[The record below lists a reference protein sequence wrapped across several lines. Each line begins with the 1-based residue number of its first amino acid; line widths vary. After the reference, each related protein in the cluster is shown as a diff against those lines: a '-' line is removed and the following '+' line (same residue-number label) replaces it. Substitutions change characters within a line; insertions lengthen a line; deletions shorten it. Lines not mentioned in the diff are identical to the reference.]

1 MKNKK
6 IIFFILLALL
16 IAVFAFRPSPAGSEV
31 ICIDADGDG
40 ALNVLA
46 DGTGECAT
54 IQDAIDSA
62 EDGGSIQLGDGT
74 YQETVNVSGTYVS
87 ITGNVDDPSMVVI
100 DANYEGRA
108 FYFDNAEGG
117 ISELSGMTIINGRGA
132 PGGAIYVYTAALTVS
147 DCVFYNHDSTNA
159 GGAINFY
166 NLTGDSLIE
175 TSRFYSNNGVYGGA
189 IAASYLGDSGRL
201 IIANNVFYNNT
212 ATEGGGAIYAGLQA
226 HPAIYNNT
234 FAYNTADTDGGGVYI
249 YEDNSALSIKN
260 NIFYDNEANDD
271 NASYDGG
278 GLYIRAALSDG
289 VVDYNAFYINTPHNV
304 YTSGSAKA
312 PESIGSNNTSVNP
325 LFTDVSIDDYTL
337 LVSSPMIDAGEDLS
351 SDSVITD
358 IVGNSRPQ
366 GVSYDIGAYE
376 YTEEVAEETPSETTD
391 EGITD
396 EPTDEEAPSETT
408 DEGSTDEPTDESDT
422 SSCGDFPDVDAAD
435 FTDEQCRAIEWVKD
449 NNIFT
454 GGDYTGE
461 LAPADPINRAE
472 TTKVL
477 IQSFFFETD
486 DAVSTYDD
494 TEDGEWYTPYIMAA
508 TREGI
513 VAGYGDGNFYPSQ
526 TVNKVEMLKIIL
538 ETANIDLSVVDID
551 RELFT
556 DIPVT
561 EETEWYRP
569 YAYYAYDMGLVDA
582 TEGGEFGPADD
593 ILRED
598 VILVL
603 YRLYGA
609 GLWSASADEGSL
621 YINYVF
627 YDGSVVD
634 TESDEYVEITNSTS
648 SAVNLEGYYIM
659 GSSGD
664 EVFTFPSYE
673 LGAGEVATVYT
684 NQGDLSF
691 GSESALWNN
700 DGETVYLYDAGG
712 VLTDSYT
719 Y

>member
-6 IIFFILLALL
+6 IIFFVILALL

-31 ICIDADGDG
+31 ICVDADGDG
-40 ALNVLA
+40 VLNVLA

-54 IQDAIDSA
+54 IQDAIDST

-74 YQETVNVSGTYVS
+74 YQETVNVSGTYLS

-189 IAASYLGDSGRL
+189 IAASYLGDSGGL
-201 IIANNVFYNNT
+201 TIANNLFHDNT
-212 ATEGGGAIYAGLQA
+212 ATEGGGAVYAGLQA
-226 HPAIYNNT
+226 YPVIYNNT

-271 NASYDGG
+271 NASHDGG

-312 PESIGSNNTSVNP
+312 PEAIGASNMSVNP
-325 LFTDVSIDDYTL
+325 MFTDVSIDDYTL

-351 SDSVITD
+351 SDFVLAD

-366 GVSYDIGAYE
+366 GDAYDIGAYE
-376 YTEEVAEETPSETTD
+376 YIVAVVEETPAEETPEETTD

-396 EPTDEEAPSETT
+396 EPTDEEAP
-408 DEGSTDEPTDESDT
+408 DESVT
-422 SSCGDFPDVDAAD
+422 SSCGDFPDVDEAD
-435 FTDEQCRAIEWVKD
+435 FTDEQCGAISWVQT

-454 GGDYTGE
+454 GGDVTGE
-461 LAPADPINRAE
+461 LAPAEPINRAE

-477 IQSFFFETD
+477 VQSFFIETD
-486 DAVSTYDD
+486 DAISTYED

-538 ETANIDLSVVDID
+538 ETANIDLSGVDID
-551 RELFT
+551 RELFS
-556 DIPVT
+556 DIPIT
-561 EETEWYRP
+561 EETEWYRS

-582 TEGGEFGPADD
+582 IEGGEFGPADD

-609 GLWSASADEGSL
+609 GLWA
-621 YINYVF
+621 I
-627 YDGSVVD
+627 
-634 TESDEYVEITNSTS
+634 
-648 SAVNLEGYYIM
+648 
-659 GSSGD
+659 
-664 EVFTFPSYE
+664 
-673 LGAGEVATVYT
+673 
-684 NQGDLSF
+684 Q
-691 GSESALWNN
+691 
-700 DGETVYLYDAGG
+700 
-712 VLTDSYT
+712 
-719 Y
+719 